1 MMNVED
7 YIGKTYNYLTILNKI
22 EKKYGCWYVLCKC
35 KCGNYHKARLNHILK
50 GDVWSCGCRN
60 KEKERTGTH
69 HIWSKNKRINKIWNG
84 ILYRCYNPKKDAF
97 KHYGGRGIKV
107 CDEWLPENN
116 GAVNFYNW
124 AIKNGYKE
132 NLTIER
138 IDVNGNYCPEN
149 CKWITQAEQMRNTRK
164 NHFITI
170 DGKTKCVREWL
181 KIYNIRSSSFYY
193 RKSLGYS
200 DEEALNKENKK
211 WNYCYR

>member
-1 MMNVED
+1 M
-7 YIGKTYNYLTILNKI
+7 I
-22 EKKYGCWYVLCKC
+22 
-35 KCGNYHKARLNHILK
+35 R
-50 GDVWSCGCRN
+50 
-60 KEKERTGTH
+60 
-69 HIWSKNKRINKIWNG
+69 
-84 ILYRCYNPKKDAF
+84 RCYEPKCDHF
-97 KHYGGRGIKV
+97 IYYGGRGILV
-107 CDEWLPENN
+107 CDRWLES
-116 GAVNFYNW
+116 VDNF
-124 AIKNGYKE
+124 IDDMGKCPDGFS
-132 NLTIER
+132 LDR
-138 IDVNGNYCPEN
+138 IDLNGNYCPEN